1 MKKGLLSLVVLC
13 TLALQPA
20 DAINLELRFDRLQ
33 EAFRLLPEADRG
45 TVDEIIVLLKRGS
58 HKEALTRLEELN
70 QQFPSNSSLRVLT
83 AYALL
88 NLGNVLGAFE
98 EADRAHDAPNGNPYK
113 CLFFSKVALLAGRHE
128 ACKRELEHAR
138 QNKEQPKEVRE
149 IEMALSRKQR

>member
-1 MKKGLLSLVVLC
+1 MKKGLHSLGVF
-13 TLALQPA
+13 LALALLPA
-20 DAINLELRFDRLQ
+20 QAINLELRFDRLQ

-45 TVDEIIVLLKRGS
+45 AVDDIIVLLKRGS
-58 HKEALTRLEELN
+58 HQEALARLEELN
-70 QQFPSNSSLRVLT
+70 RQFPANSSLRVLT

-88 NLGNVLGAFE
+88 NLGNILGAFE

-113 CLFFSKVALLAGRHE
+113 CLFFSKVALLAGKHE

-149 IEMALSRKQR
+149 IEKEIRKRKI